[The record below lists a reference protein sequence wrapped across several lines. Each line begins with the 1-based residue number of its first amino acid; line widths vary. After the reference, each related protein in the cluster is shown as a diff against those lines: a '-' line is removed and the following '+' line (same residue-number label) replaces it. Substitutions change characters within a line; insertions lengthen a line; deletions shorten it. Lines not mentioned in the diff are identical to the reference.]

1 MYREVPSITE
11 KDAWAL
17 QYTQNLEDPEFR
29 TGTPEADQAFL
40 RDLVAFDVIFEGMW
54 FYTGFAQI
62 LSLGRHK

>member
-29 TGTPEADQAFL
+29 TGTPEADQGVPPGSGGL
-40 RDLVAFDVIFEGMW
+40 RRDL
-54 FYTGFAQI
+54 
-62 LSLGRHK
+62 